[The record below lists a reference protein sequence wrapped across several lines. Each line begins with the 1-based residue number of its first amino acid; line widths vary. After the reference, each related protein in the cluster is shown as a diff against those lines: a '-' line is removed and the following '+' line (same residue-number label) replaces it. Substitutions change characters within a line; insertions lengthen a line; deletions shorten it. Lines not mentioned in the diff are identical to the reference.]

1 MTDQP
6 YQPQLPP
13 EEPPGEDEDSWRCMD
28 ADGPLG
34 IKDLPET
41 ERPRERLLSLGSAN
55 LSDRELL
62 AIIIGGG
69 SSKASALDLAA
80 RLLRAFPN
88 FRLLARCSTGD
99 LTRIHGIGPAKAA
112 RIQAALGIA
121 RRYAGSR
128 LPSGTAIT
136 GSSQLADYMSE
147 KLSGE
152 QREHFYTLLLDTK
165 HRLIREVPVSIG
177 SLNESVVHPREVYR
191 SAIRESAAK
200 VVFVHN
206 HPSGNPDPSP
216 QDRSLTRRLVD
227 AGELVGIAVLD
238 HIIVGHDTYFS
249 FAERGIL

>member
-1 MTDQP
+1 M
-6 YQPQLPP
+6 
-13 EEPPGEDEDSWRCMD
+13 EP
-28 ADGPLG
+28 DGPLG

-41 ERPRERLLSLGSAN
+41 DRPRERLLSLGASN

-69 SSKASALDLAA
+69 SRRASALDLAA
-80 RLLRAFPN
+80 RLLKTWPN
-88 FRLLARCSTGD
+88 FRLLARCGPGD
-99 LTRIHGIGPAKAA
+99 FTRVHGIGPAKAA
-112 RIQAALGIA
+112 RIQAALAIA

-128 LPSGTAIT
+128 LPAGTTIT
-136 GSSQLADYMSE
+136 GSSQLAGYMSE

-165 HRLIREVPVSIG
+165 HRLVREVPVSIG
-177 SLNESVVHPREVYR
+177 SLSESVVHPREVFR
-191 SAIRESAAK
+191 NAIRESAAR
-200 VVFVHN
+200 VVLVHN

-216 QDRSLTRRLVD
+216 EDKSLTRRLVE
-227 AGELVGIAVLD
+227 AGELLGIPVLD

>member
-1 MTDQP
+1 
-6 YQPQLPP
+6 
-13 EEPPGEDEDSWRCMD
+13 
-28 ADGPLG
+28 
-34 IKDLPET
+34 
-41 ERPRERLLSLGSAN
+41 
-55 LSDRELL
+55 
-62 AIIIGGG
+62 
-69 SSKASALDLAA
+69 
-80 RLLRAFPN
+80 
-88 FRLLARCSTGD
+88 
-99 LTRIHGIGPAKAA
+99 
-112 RIQAALGIA
+112 
-121 RRYAGSR
+121 
-128 LPSGTAIT
+128 
-136 GSSQLADYMSE
+136 MSE

-216 QDRSLTRRLVD
+216 QDRALTRRLVD
-227 AGELVGIAVLD
+227 AGELVGIDVLD